1 MGGSSSHDSGSAA
14 DFKSSSRPGWRGR
27 EREWAAVA
35 RALRAAAEGRGGV
48 LLVEG
53 QMGMGKSR
61 LLHEAAEV
69 AEHTGFAVL
78 RGTADELS
86 QMMPL
91 MPLISALGES
101 PHALLT
107 GMAVS
112 DVLDLRLLM
121 TEQLRSRLEGRAAQG
136 PVLVTLDDLHWADS
150 TTMLALRTLAAD
162 LASYPLVWMLALARG
177 SGDDPPR
184 LDRLFEALE
193 RDGATPVRLGPLT
206 DDAVAQIVE
215 DVLQASPGPDV
226 LALSGATG
234 GNPFLLVELLGKI
247 NEEGAVQ
254 IDGGHARLAWAE
266 LPWVRAITRKRLD
279 GLSATT
285 RHMLQ
290 VAAILGRSFAVHD
303 LAEMLGEPASRLLPA
318 LEEATAAG
326 VLVPSGDLLAF
337 RHDLLRQAVTDAVLP
352 PVRLALRR
360 QAGEMLLNRGGS
372 TVPAAAHLVHSA
384 RPGDTRALDGLDR
397 AAREV
402 LCASPQ
408 TAADLALRAL
418 ELTPDDD
425 SHRLAR
431 TAAAVD
437 ALTVTGRLA
446 EAADLVREALATL
459 PDAKSVEL
467 RCKLAIIMLLGGQP
481 GESLAEAEIAL
492 AQPDLPPDLSGVV
505 ELSWFKALI
514 ALNEFKRGEER
525 AVAVLADPV
534 RSSDAR
540 VGALLLLGHLNFLD
554 GHVEAGLDQLREA
567 VVIASEGSISAR
579 LTHPRLLLARILTCM
594 QRVEEAETNIQAAE
608 EEVRGEG
615 HTPYAANPA
624 FFRARLRLVAGR
636 MDDASVEA
644 QTGLSL
650 AEEFG
655 THAFE
660 LFGYAVLAIV
670 AVRTGDIAA
679 ATRHIESYRSEQAA
693 LGLRFGSLWGLWALA
708 LFAEATGG
716 PGAAKEMLESAD
728 RTRRMWL
735 LVVEPPSAA
744 WMTRI
749 ALMTGDRETAEE
761 VVEAAERLK
770 RDNPGFPVLAAAADH
785 ARGLLDGDSARLS
798 RAAASYRDP
807 WSRASASEDLGALLG
822 STAGA
827 PDTDAAVL
835 CLEQSL
841 EGYERVGAL
850 RDVAR
855 VRARL
860 RQLGVRRRHWT
871 YSERPS
877 TGWGSLTETEGTVA
891 SLVAHGLTNRQVAT
905 RMFLSP
911 HTVSFHLRQV
921 FRKLGIGSRVE
932 LARLA
937 AELAPEENEV
947 PTPSSPDR
955 ARRPRPR

>member
-1 MGGSSSHDSGSAA
+1 MGGSPSHDPGSAA
-14 DFKSSSRPGWRGR
+14 GFQSSSRPGWRGR

-35 RALRAAAEGRGGV
+35 GILRAATEGRGGV
-48 LLVEG
+48 VLVEG

-61 LLHEAAEV
+61 LLHETAEV
-69 AEHTGFAVL
+69 AERVGFTVL

-91 MPLISALGES
+91 MPLIAALGES

-107 GMAVS
+107 GMSVS

-121 TEQLRSRLEGRAAQG
+121 TEQLRTRLESRAAQG

-150 TTMLALRTLAAD
+150 TTMLALRTLASD

-177 SGDDPPR
+177 AGDDPPR
-184 LDRLFEALE
+184 LDRLFEALQ
-193 RDGATPVRLGPLT
+193 RDGATPVQLGPLP
-206 DDAVAQIVE
+206 DDAVAAIVA

-279 GLSATT
+279 GLTAGT

-303 LAEMLGEPASRLLPA
+303 LAEMLGEPASRLLPG
-318 LEEATAAG
+318 LEEATGAG
-326 VLVPSGDLLAF
+326 VLVTSGDLLAF
-337 RHDLLRQAVTDAVLP
+337 RHDLLRQAVTDAVPP

-402 LCASPQ
+402 LCSSPQ

-418 ELTPDDD
+418 ELTADDD
-425 SHRLAR
+425 SHRLER

-437 ALTVTGRLA
+437 ALTVTGRLI
-446 EAADLVREALATL
+446 EAAELVRESLATL

-467 RCKLAIIMLLGGQP
+467 RCKLAIIMLLSGQP
-481 GESLAEAEIAL
+481 GEAIAEAEIVL
-492 AQPDLPPDLSGVV
+492 AQPDLSPQLQGMV
-505 ELSWFKALI
+505 ELAWFKALI
-514 ALNEFKRGEER
+514 ALNDFKRGQER
-525 AVAVLADPV
+525 AEAVLADPG
-534 RSSDAR
+534 RTLDAR
-540 VGALLLLGHLNFLD
+540 VGALLLLAHLDFLD
-554 GHVEAGLDQLREA
+554 GRVEAGLDQFREA
-567 VVIASEGSISAR
+567 VAAASDGSVAAR
-579 LTHPRLLLARILTCM
+579 LAHPRLLLARILTCM
-594 QRVEEAETNIQAAE
+594 RRLEEAETNIQAAE
-608 EEVRGEG
+608 EEVRAAG

-636 MDDASVEA
+636 MEDAAAEA

-650 AEEFG
+650 ADEFG
-655 THAFE
+655 PHAFE
-660 LFGYAVLAIV
+660 LFGHGVLAIV
-670 AVRTGDIAA
+670 AVRTGDIAS
-679 ATRHIESYRSEQAA
+679 ATRHIERYRSEQVT
-693 LGLRFGSLWGLWALA
+693 LGLRFGSVWGLWAVG

-716 PGAAKEMLESAD
+716 PQAAKETLKSAD
-728 RTRRMWL
+728 AQRRRWL

-749 ALMTGDRETAEE
+749 ALMTGDPEWAEE
-761 VVEAAERLK
+761 IVLAAERLK
-770 RDNPGFPVLAAAADH
+770 LDNPGFPVLAAAADH
-785 ARGLLDGDSARLS
+785 ARGLVDGDSAKLS
-798 RAAASYRDP
+798 RAAASFRDP

-827 PDTDAAVL
+827 SDTDAAVL
-835 CLEQSL
+835 CLEQAL
-841 EGYERVGAL
+841 EGYDQVGAL

-871 YSERPS
+871 YTERPS
-877 TGWGSLTETEGTVA
+877 TGWGSLTETESTVA

-937 AELAPEENEV
+937 AELAPEEADAGV
-947 PTPSSPDR
+947 QPPSDR
-955 ARRPRPR
+955 RQRPR